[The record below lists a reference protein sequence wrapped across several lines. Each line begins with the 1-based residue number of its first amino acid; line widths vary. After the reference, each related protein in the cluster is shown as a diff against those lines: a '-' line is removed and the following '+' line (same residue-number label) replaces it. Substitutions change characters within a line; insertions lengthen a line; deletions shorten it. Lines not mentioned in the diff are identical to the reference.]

1 MDSNEIKGKM
11 KDLGGKAQEKFGEV
25 TNDKEQQLKGL
36 GKQAEGK
43 VQETYGK
50 AKDAAN
56 DAISN
61 AEKNFRERQSDVQ
74 SDVQPNRDRDI
85 GKDDIEKDEN
95 AA

>member
-11 KDLGGKAQEKFGEV
+11 KDLEGKAREKFGEV
-25 TNDKEQQLKGL
+25 TNDKEQQLKGM

-43 VQETYGK
+43 IQETFGK
-50 AKDAAN
+50 AKDAGN
-56 DAISN
+56 ESVQK
-61 AEKNFRERQSDVQ
+61 AEENFRARQSDVQ
-74 SDVQPNRDRDI
+74 SDVQPNRDREI

>member
-11 KDLGGKAQEKFGEV
+11 KDVAGKAQEKFGEV
-25 TNDKEQQLKGL
+25 TGNKEQELKGMS
-36 GKQAEGK
+36 KQVEGK

-50 AKDAAN
+50 AKDATK
-56 DAISN
+56 DAVRD
-61 AEKNFRERQSDVQ
+61 AEENFRARQSDVQ
-74 SDVQPNRDRDI
+74 SDVQPNRDDEI